1 MGLSERRNL
10 IQAIEKK
17 RGSKVIAYVTGDRQ
31 GLSAQIAGDV
41 VSIIHDH
48 ILGFPEAERSKLDL
62 FLYSRGGHSD
72 VPWALVSMFR
82 QYCHKGSFSVL
93 VPYRAHSAATVICL
107 GADEILMTKK
117 GELGPI
123 DATMGSGPYNPTEGN
138 TANRLPVSV
147 EDVNGYFALL
157 DRVGCERPSEKMEGF
172 KEMTQRVH
180 PLALGAVNRLLEET
194 KLVGLR
200 LLSTRANPFKED
212 ENHEIIKK
220 LSSELYSH
228 SHAINRTEATK
239 YLGLKHVKEAEAESL
254 EASLWGLYVEYRN
267 LFELETPFQP
277 EEHLIA
283 NDLDEH
289 SWPDLPFASVESL
302 GRVDICRKT
311 IRARRLREIPPTL
324 NVNLTN
330 LNLPT
335 INLGALQLQQPI
347 DQQQLTNIV
356 TQAVQATV
364 QQSLNLAAQNAV
376 ANLMRSLPQKGFELV
391 SFNSGWKTER

>member
-1 MGLSERRNL
+1 MGLAERRAL
-10 IQAIEKK
+10 IEAIEKK
-17 RGSKVIAYVTGDRQ
+17 RGSKLIAYVTSDRP
-31 GLSAQIAGDV
+31 GFAAQIAGDV

-48 ILGFPEAERSKLDL
+48 ILGFNEAERSKLDL

-82 QYCHKGSFSVL
+82 QYCHRGSFSVL

-123 DATMGSGPYNPTEGN
+123 DATMASGPYNPTEGN
-138 TANRLPVSV
+138 TPNRLPVSV

-172 KEMTQRVH
+172 KEMTRRVH

-200 LLSTRANPFKED
+200 LLSTRAKPFTEE

-220 LSSELYSH
+220 LSSEVYSH
-228 SHAINRTEATK
+228 SHAINRAEAVK
-239 YLGLKHVKEAEAESL
+239 YLGLKHVKDAETE
-254 EASLWGLYVEYRN
+254 
-267 LFELETPFQP
+267 ELETPLWDLYLQYRELFQLETPFLP

-283 NDLDEH
+283 NGLEEH
-289 SWPDLPFASVESL
+289 SWDDLPFAIIESL
-302 GRVDICRKT
+302 GRVDTCKKT
-311 IRARRLREIPPTL
+311 VRVRRLREIPPTL
-324 NVNLTN
+324 NINLTN
-330 LNLPT
+330 LTLPP
-335 INLGALQLQQPI
+335 INLGNLQFPQPL
-347 DQQQLTNIV
+347 DQQQLLQLVQQI
-356 TQAVQATV
+356 VQACV
-364 QQSLNLAAQNAV
+364 QQSLNSAAQNAV
-376 ANLMRSLPQKGFELV
+376 INLIRSLPQKGFELV
-391 SFNSGWKTER
+391 QLNSGWKIER